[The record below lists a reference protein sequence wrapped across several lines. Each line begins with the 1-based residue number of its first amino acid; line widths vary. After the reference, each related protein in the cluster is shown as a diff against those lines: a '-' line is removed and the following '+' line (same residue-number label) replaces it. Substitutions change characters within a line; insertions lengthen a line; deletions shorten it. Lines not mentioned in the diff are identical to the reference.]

1 MNIRIGITIGSCP
14 KLLLTGTVSI
24 TMTVGVTFSNNET
37 DLGPPNCK
45 GLLFFFTEEE
55 SMGYFMQA
63 AEYSRAAQLTNSK
76 FKIQYN

>member
-1 MNIRIGITIGSCP
+1 MNIRITIGSCP
-14 KLLLTGTVSI
+14 KLLLTGTLLI
-24 TMTVGVTFSNNET
+24 TMTVGVTFNNNET

-63 AEYSRAAQLTNSK
+63 AGCSRAAQLTDSK
-76 FKIQYN
+76 FNIIECK